1 MTEKR
6 SSIITVPDLRSFF
19 FQNLDELN
27 NRSICPVPQE
37 TIFYSSTVLDRLA
50 LSESF
55 FEEEDGRVREKIL
68 GTKLLEATHLPKE
81 EQRRVYQEVGD
92 AALMLC
98 GYFAESVSRKRILD
112 TAYYQQLGTTA
123 YQQLNGVVPRHMNM
137 PSFFGVL
144 ASSFVPLTILIGML
158 ASRDRFNQ
166 DEKHL
171 LFKRALDGVASEQEL
186 ALAGISKSEKK
197 VS

>member
-1 MTEKR
+1 MTDKR
-6 SSIITVPDLRSFF
+6 IITVPDLKSYF

-27 NRSICPVPQE
+27 NRSLCPVPQE

-50 LSESF
+50 LSADF
-55 FEEEDGRVREKIL
+55 FEEQDGRMREKIL
-68 GTKLLEATHLPKE
+68 GMKLLEAATLERE

-98 GYFAESVSRKRILD
+98 GYFAESVSKKRILD
-112 TAYYQQLGTTA
+112 ASYYQQLGYTA
-123 YQQLNGVVPRHMNM
+123 YTRLNGVVPRHLDV

-144 ASSFVPLTILIGML
+144 ASSFVPLTMLIGML
-158 ASRDRFNQ
+158 ASRDRF
-166 DEKHL
+166 DHDRHL
-171 LFKRALDGVASEQEL
+171 LFTKVMQDTASESEQL
-186 ALAGISKSEKK
+186 MAGVMPASKK

>member
-1 MTEKR
+1 MADKR
-6 SSIITVPDLRSFF
+6 IITVPDLRSYF

-27 NRSICPVPQE
+27 NRSLCPVPQE

-50 LSESF
+50 LSASF
-55 FEEEDGRVREKIL
+55 FDEQDGRVREKIL
-68 GTKLLEATHLPKE
+68 GMKLLEATALERE

-98 GYFAESVSRKRILD
+98 GYFAESVNSKRILD
-112 TAYYQQLGTTA
+112 ASYYQQLGYTA
-123 YQQLNGVVPRHMNM
+123 YSRLNSMVPRHMDV

-144 ASSFVPLTILIGML
+144 ASSFVPLTMLIGML
-158 ASRDRFNQ
+158 ASRDRFDN
-166 DEKHL
+166 DRHL
-171 LFKRALDGVASEQEL
+171 LFGKVMQDEASEAEQL
-186 ALAGISKSEKK
+186 MAGVLPASKK

>member
-1 MTEKR
+1 MTDKR

-19 FQNLDELN
+19 FQSLDELN
-27 NRSICPVPQE
+27 NRSLCPVPQE

-50 LSESF
+50 LSASF

-68 GTKLLEATHLPKE
+68 GTKLLEATQLTRE

-98 GYFAESVSRKRILD
+98 GYFSESMNRKRILD
-112 TAYYQQLGTTA
+112 ASYYQQLGATA
-123 YQQLNGVVPRHMNM
+123 YSRLNGVVPRHMNI

-144 ASSFVPLTILIGML
+144 ASSFVPLTSLIGML
-158 ASRDRFNQ
+158 ASRDRFDQ
-166 DEKHL
+166 DRHL
-171 LFKRALDGVASEQEL
+171 LFQKTMSGSASDQEM
-186 ALAGISKSEKK
+186 LAGGILPTEKK